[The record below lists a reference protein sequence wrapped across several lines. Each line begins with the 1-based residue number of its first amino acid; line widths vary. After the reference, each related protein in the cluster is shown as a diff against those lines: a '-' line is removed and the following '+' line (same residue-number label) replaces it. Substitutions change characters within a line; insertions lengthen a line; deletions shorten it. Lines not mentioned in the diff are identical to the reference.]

1 MVLNYTGAD
10 LNQPFFIYGG
20 IWQII
25 QIDIIFT
32 KGLFL
37 FLYRLFM
44 KKISI
49 LTGIIL
55 SCVLAHSQVSYDIHG
70 GPILANMSE
79 RYDSEDNFNGKF
91 RFSERIGVGARL
103 PISSEISF
111 RPELNF
117 VSKGVRIDESYS
129 LSMGGSTYSVSAKGS
144 LKLSY
149 LELPLNFVYTQP
161 SQKGAAFF
169 IGAGPSVSLGL
180 SGKAKAD
187 VVEITD
193 GVREETSQSAS
204 VKFDGK
210 ENANDD
216 YQHYKAVEF
225 GINFLTGFQLHNK
238 VYIAAN
244 FNQGLTNI
252 NVDKADNGKTHTM
265 YLGLTVGYFF
275 K

>member
-1 MVLNYTGAD
+1 
-10 LNQPFFIYGG
+10 
-20 IWQII
+20 
-25 QIDIIFT
+25 
-32 KGLFL
+32 
-37 FLYRLFM
+37 M
-44 KKISI
+44 KKIFFFAT
-49 LTGIIL
+49 LTL

-70 GPILANMSE
+70 GAILANMSE
-79 RYDSEDNFNGKF
+79 RYDSEDSFNGKF
-91 RFSERIGVGARL
+91 RFSERIGVGARM
-103 PISSEISF
+103 PITSEISF

-117 VSKGVRIDESYS
+117 VSKGVKIDESYS
-129 LSMGGSTYSVSAKGS
+129 LSMGGSSYSVSAKGS

-149 LELPLNFVYTQP
+149 IELPLNFVYTQP
-161 SQKGAAFF
+161 SQKGAVFF

-180 SGKAKAD
+180 GGKARAHVIEIAD
-187 VVEITD
+187 GD
-193 GVREETSQSAS
+193 REETSQTAS

-238 VYIAAN
+238 IYIAAN

-265 YLGLTVGYFF
+265 YLGLSVGYFF

>member
-1 MVLNYTGAD
+1 
-10 LNQPFFIYGG
+10 
-20 IWQII
+20 
-25 QIDIIFT
+25 
-32 KGLFL
+32 
-37 FLYRLFM
+37 M
-44 KKISI
+44 KKIII
-49 LTGIIL
+49 LTSIIL
-55 SCVLAHSQVSYDIHG
+55 TCTLAHSQISYEVHAG
-70 GPILANMSE
+70 AILANLNE
-79 RYDSEDNFNGKF
+79 RYDNEEGFNGKF
-91 RFSERIGVGARL
+91 RFSERIGVGAQL
-103 PISSEISF
+103 PLASGVSF

-117 VSKGVRIDESYS
+117 VSKGVKINESYS
-129 LSMGGSTYSVSAKGS
+129 LSMGGSSYSVSATGS
-144 LKLSY
+144 MKLSY

-169 IGAGPSVSLGL
+169 LGAGPSVSLGL
-180 SGKAKAD
+180 GGKAT
-187 VVEITD
+187 VHVIEISD
-193 GVREETSQSAS
+193 GDREETNQTAN

-238 VYIAAN
+238 LFIAAN

-265 YLGLTVGYFF
+265 YLGLTLGYFF